1 MQESD
6 YAVYKCG
13 QEIKFLKENTIFT
26 RHRKYLPKQ
35 GLYLYKNQ
43 SS

>member
-13 QEIKFLKENTIFT
+13 QEIKFLKENTIFI
-26 RHRKYLPKQ
+26 RNRKCLPKQ
-35 GLYLYKNQ
+35 GLYFHKNQ